1 MKGGLEIII
10 RSDCFVLTCDRGN
23 IVEEELRQDEVDVA
37 AALTSCCEKHGLR
50 ARTVNLFLAEELIY
64 MTAIDLPTNTPKIGE
79 AVSFQLGALAPFPED
94 DVLYSYST
102 VRDGDNFRVTI
113 AAARSARVVAVVEE
127 LLKAGFVVKGLYPES
142 QRYVTAKW
150 RKLRWAL
157 VVPGGRTKIF
167 VFDGGQYADRFL
179 GSGADLDYDELAA
192 VCDTE
197 NIFHLSPPVGSNF
210 KSVQLLMA
218 APPLLKEHNMLPA
231 SYRRLDYLKIAIIT
245 LVVLN
250 LVGLAALGSFKFL
263 DQTKQINRADQEIA
277 RLQPLVRK
285 AKKAKK
291 QIRQTEAFLD
301 LVSKMKGNPD
311 LFIFLEKLTLALP
324 EGSYLNQL
332 RLTAA
337 EGLVV
342 INGFTDNVGDLTEK
356 LQTVGEARLQSTS
369 RRKNMTYFQVEISL
383 R

>member
-10 RSDCFVLTCDRGN
+10 RSDCFVLTCDRGS
-23 IVEEELRQDEVDVA
+23 IVEELRQDEVDVGV
-37 AALTSCCEKHGLR
+37 ALVSFCEKHGLR
-50 ARTVNLFLAEELIY
+50 PRTVNLFLAEELVY
-64 MTAIDLPTNTPKIGE
+64 MAALDLPAKTPNIGA
-79 AVSFQLGALAPFPED
+79 AVSFQLGVLAPFPED
-94 DVLYSYST
+94 NILYSYAA
-102 VRDGDNFRVTI
+102 VRAGDNFRVTI
-113 AAARSARVVAVVEE
+113 AAARSGRVVAAVEE

-157 VVPGGRTKIF
+157 VMPGRLTKIF
-167 VFDGGQYADRFL
+167 VFNGAQYADRFL
-179 GSGADLDYDELAA
+179 GSSADLTYDELAT
-192 VCDTE
+192 VCATE
-197 NIFHLSPPVGSNF
+197 NVFHVSPPSGSNF
-210 KSVQLLMA
+210 KSVQMLMA

-231 SYRRLDYLKIAIIT
+231 SYRRLDYLKIAIIA

-250 LVGLAALGSFKFL
+250 LVALAALSSFKFL
-263 DQTKQINRADQEIA
+263 DQTRQINRADKEIA

-285 AKKAKK
+285 AKKTKE
-291 QIRQTEAFLD
+291 QIRQTEDFLE
-301 LVSKMKGNPD
+301 LVSKMKGNPE
-311 LFIFLEKLTLALP
+311 LFSFLEQLTLALP

-332 RLTAA
+332 RLSAG

-383 R
+383 P